1 MPADLIG
8 LLPPW
13 VLWGIA
19 LGTAATGVV
28 ALAFYLGDR
37 FAPPRAAETGRRGA
51 AGDERRRREIRSYL
65 NAAGERFDEDHAFD
79 DVAVPFYLPDRGVAI
94 TFDAHDYFR
103 LEGEGVYTVLCEHE
117 MPGRGLGRR
126 LPFDVDEPDWASPN
140 DSGADRSDS
149 GPFNGGR
156 FGSDRFGGDR
166 SVGRSTPRGPGGG
179 ADPVGVAFDE
189 LGLDRDADLDAVKG
203 AYRERAK
210 ETHPDQG
217 GDEESFRRVREA
229 YATARNH
236 ADGGA
241 NAGGRGRSGGRD
253 ADRTEGPGDPDAG
266 RRGERSPGF
275 GR

>member
-1 MPADLIG
+1 MFAELTTLVPR
-8 LLPPW
+8 W
-13 VLWGIA
+13 VLWGVG
-19 LGTAATGVV
+19 LGIAATGVV

-37 FAPPRAAETGRRGA
+37 FVPPRVAEAGRRGA
-51 AGDERRRREIRSYL
+51 AGDERRRREIRTYL

-79 DVAVPFYLPDRGVAI
+79 GVSVPFYLPERGVAI

-126 LPFDVDEPDWASPN
+126 LPFDVDEPDWAT
-140 DSGADRSDS
+140 ADDAR
-149 GPFNGGR
+149 GGR
-156 FGSDRFGGDR
+156 SGRFAGGRFGGDR
-166 SVGRSTPRGPGGG
+166 STGPAGARGPAGSAGRP
-179 ADPVGVAFDE
+179 DPVGDAFDE
-189 LGLDRDADLDAVKG
+189 LGLDRDADLDDVKG
-203 AYRERAK
+203 AYRERVK

-236 ADGGA
+236 ADGGPA
-241 NAGGRGRSGGRD
+241 
-253 ADRTEGPGDPDAG
+253 DPDK
-266 RRGERSPGF
+266 RRRRERTSGF

>member
-1 MPADLIG
+1 VFADLTG
-8 LLPPW
+8 LLPRW
-13 VLWGIA
+13 VLWGIG
-19 LGTAATGVV
+19 LGAVATAVV

-37 FAPPRAAETGRRGA
+37 FAPPPAAATGRRGA
-51 AGDERRRREIRSYL
+51 AGDERRRREIRTYL
-65 NAAGERFDEDHAFD
+65 NAADERFHEDHALD
-79 DVAVPFYLPDRGVAI
+79 GVSIPFYLPERGVAI

-126 LPFDVDEPDWASPN
+126 LPFDVDEPDWATDESTDP
-140 DSGADRSDS
+140 SGGPS
-149 GPFNGGR
+149 GRFGGGR
-156 FGSDRFGGDR
+156 FEAGH
-166 SVGRSTPRGPGGG
+166 STARGPAGRVDPAGR
-179 ADPVGVAFDE
+179 ADPVGDAFDE

-203 AYRERAK
+203 AYRERVK

-236 ADGGA
+236 ADGGPA
-241 NAGGRGRSGGRD
+241 DRD
-253 ADRTEGPGDPDAG
+253 AN
-266 RRGERSPGF
+266 RRRERSTGY

>member
-1 MPADLIG
+1 MFAELTTLVPR
-8 LLPPW
+8 W
-13 VLWGIA
+13 VLWGVG
-19 LGTAATGVV
+19 LGIAATGVV

-37 FAPPRAAETGRRGA
+37 FVPAPAASAGRRGA
-51 AGDERRRREIRSYL
+51 AGDERRRREIRTYL
-65 NAAGERFDEDHAFD
+65 TGADERFAEDHAFD
-79 DVAVPFYLPDRGVAI
+79 DVSVPFYLPERGVAI

-126 LPFDVDEPDWASPN
+126 LPFDVDEPDWATAE
-140 DSGADRSDS
+140 SGSDAGRSARF
-149 GPFNGGR
+149 GGGR
-156 FGSDRFGGDR
+156 FGTDR
-166 SVGRSTPRGPGGG
+166 SATGPSRPGGPAG
-179 ADPVGVAFDE
+179 RADPVGDAFDE

-203 AYRERAK
+203 AYRERVK

-236 ADGGA
+236 VDGGPA
-241 NAGGRGRSGGRD
+241 DRD
-253 ADRTEGPGDPDAG
+253 ADR
-266 RRGERSPGF
+266 RRERSTGY

>member
-1 MPADLIG
+1 MFAELTTLVPR
-8 LLPPW
+8 W
-13 VLWGIA
+13 VLWGIG
-19 LGTAATGVV
+19 LGAVATAVV

-37 FAPPRAAETGRRGA
+37 FVPPPAAATGRRGA
-51 AGDERRRREIRSYL
+51 AGDERRRREIRTYL
-65 NAAGERFDEDHAFD
+65 TAAGERFAEDHGFD
-79 DVAVPFYLPDRGVAI
+79 GVSVPFYLPERGVAI

-126 LPFDVDEPDWASPN
+126 LPFDVDEPDWATDESTN
-140 DSGADRSDS
+140 SRAGGSGRFGGGRFGADRSAGAS
-149 GPFNGGR
+149 RPRAPAGR
-156 FGSDRFGGDR
+156 
-166 SVGRSTPRGPGGG
+166 
-179 ADPVGVAFDE
+179 ADPVGDAFDE

-203 AYRERAK
+203 AYRERVK

-236 ADGGA
+236 ADGGPA
-241 NAGGRGRSGGRD
+241 DRD
-253 ADRTEGPGDPDAG
+253 ADR
-266 RRGERSPGF
+266 RRERSTGY